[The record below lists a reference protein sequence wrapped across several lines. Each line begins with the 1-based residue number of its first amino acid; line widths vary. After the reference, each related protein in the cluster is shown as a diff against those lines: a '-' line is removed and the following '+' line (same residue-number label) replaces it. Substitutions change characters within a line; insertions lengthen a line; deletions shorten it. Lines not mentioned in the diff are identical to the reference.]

1 MQPARPS
8 NRLVVCVW
16 HASGPLEGESFL
28 FVLLPGLQ
36 VKPVVESAPA
46 HAVGLYYTLGLCYD
60 LSDSEFGCVCT
71 LHTGLGPC
79 VSDAPAFGPLPQ
91 TAESRHLN
99 MGREV
104 RLNLLIQIF

>member
-28 FVLLPGLQ
+28 FVPLPGLQ
-36 VKPVVESAPA
+36 VEPVVESDPA
-46 HAVGLYYTLGLCYD
+46 HGVGLYQALGLCSG
-60 LSDSEFGCVCT
+60 LLDSEFCCVCT
-71 LHTGLGPC
+71 LHTGSGPY
-79 VSDAPAFGPLPQ
+79 VSDAPAFGPLPH

-104 RLNLLIQIF
+104 RDINTNI